1 MPYHMRR
8 TSTSRSVIA
17 GCFVCN
23 GSDYLWSGPS
33 AQGTAA
39 RHHDASGHETWADVA
54 MSVRYGSPSDD
65 TRILARKKLE

>member
-8 TSTSRSVIA
+8 TSTSRTVIA

-23 GSDYLWSGPS
+23 GGDYLWSGGA

-39 RHHDASGHETWADVA
+39 RHHDATGHETWADVA
-54 MSVRYGSPSDD
+54 MSVRYGSSPEETASEPN
-65 TRILARKKLE
+65 AR